1 MRAASP
7 NVKRTLALG
16 LVVGLCVGLAVTI
29 VAQTL
34 DGRIR
39 RVQEVR
45 QLADVPLLGTLPRLR
60 RRERRGLVVREKPSS
75 EVGEAFRALRT
86 SISFLESKDRRSLLI
101 TAVANETDGAQVP
114 ANLAWTLAQTGQK
127 VLLVDLDLR
136 RSAVGDMFGLAA
148 RSGMSDVLAGQSRLV
163 DVIRPTEHPCLSV
176 VLSGTTPP
184 SPSELLG
191 RPAMASG
198 VDWMER
204 HYDHVIM
211 HAPPLLSY
219 TDATVVS
226 VTVGG
231 TLVTVAAGST
241 QAQHLT
247 TALVALAN
255 VRVRPL
261 GLVLT
266 QVHSSSSDVGRVRS
280 GTNRLRSKSDRAAA
294 LPVGLEWLDGPK
306 PTNGSHEPVRARSE
320 D

>member
-1 MRAASP
+1 
-7 NVKRTLALG
+7 VKRTLALG
-16 LVVGLCVGLAVTI
+16 LVVGLCVGLVVTI

-34 DGRIR
+34 DSRIR

-45 QLADVPLLGTLPRLR
+45 QLADVPLLATLPKLR
-60 RRERRGLVVREKPSS
+60 RSERRGLVVRDKPSS

-101 TAVANETDGAQVP
+101 TAVANESDAALVP
-114 ANLAWTLAQTGQK
+114 ANLAWTLAQTGQRI
-127 VLLVDLDLR
+127 LLVDLDLR
-136 RSAVGDMFGLAA
+136 RSAVGDLLGLAA
-148 RSGMSDVLAGQSRLV
+148 RAGMSDVLAGQSRLN

-176 VLSGTTPP
+176 VLSGTAQP
-184 SPSELLG
+184 SPSELLS
-191 RPAMASG
+191 RPTMASAM
-198 VDWMER
+198 DWMER
-204 HYDHVIM
+204 HYDHVIV
-211 HAPPLLSY
+211 HAPPLLAY

-241 QAQHLT
+241 QAQHLA

-266 QVHSSSSDVGRVRS
+266 QLHSSSTDLGRVKG
-280 GTNRLRSKSDRAAA
+280 GTTRLRARWDRTAAEPIS
-294 LPVGLEWLDGPK
+294 LMWPDEPES
-306 PTNGSHEPVRARSE
+306 TNGSYEPARARPE
-320 D
+320 GG